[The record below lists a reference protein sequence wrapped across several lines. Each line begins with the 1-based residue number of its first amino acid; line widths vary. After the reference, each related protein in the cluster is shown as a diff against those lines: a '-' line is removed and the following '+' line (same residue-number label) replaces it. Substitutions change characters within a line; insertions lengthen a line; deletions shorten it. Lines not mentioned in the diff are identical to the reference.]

1 MLVVIKLA
9 ALRQNSDKEPPA
21 RKYNLSAA
29 SGVKIEQDTNK
40 RNNDLRIQRI

>member
-9 ALRQNSDKEPPA
+9 ALRQNSDNEPPA
-21 RKYNLSAA
+21 RKYFRLWRR
-29 SGVKIEQDTNK
+29 VTIEQETNK